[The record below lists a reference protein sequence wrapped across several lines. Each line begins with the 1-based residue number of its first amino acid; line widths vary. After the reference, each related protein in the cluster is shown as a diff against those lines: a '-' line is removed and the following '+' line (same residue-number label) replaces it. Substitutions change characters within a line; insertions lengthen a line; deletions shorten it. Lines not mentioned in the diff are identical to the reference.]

1 MAEMTKHSKFVKKGT
16 NGPKALTGTGTKSHG
31 PVKGHGP
38 KATAPYKSKVAV
50 KGLGGKGKGG
60 K

>member
-16 NGPKALTGTGTKSHG
+16 TGPKALTGAGTKSHG

-38 KATAPYKSKVAV
+38 KKVAPYNKHVGV
-50 KGLGGKGKGG
+50 KGLGGKGGKG